1 MSKDKLAVFVQT
13 RRRDATL
20 LTWFRF
26 IRVLKKLLPQM
37 DEHLR
42 HWGLSQGQF
51 DLLAEIAAE
60 EGINQQTCANRLN
73 VTKGNVTQ
81 HLSNLEKSGYIQREK
96 SGRDSFVSLTDEGR
110 SIYDTGSVQVNV
122 TRTPRSA
129 VPFGCVHDQALVPA
143 MSSCFPPGR

>member
-1 MSKDKLAVFVQT
+1 MSKDKLTTFVQA

-42 HWGLSQGQF
+42 NWNLSQGQF

-73 VTKGNVTQ
+73 VTKGNITQ
-81 HLSNLEKSGYIQREK
+81 HMSNLEKRGYIQREK
-96 SGRDSFVSLTDEGR
+96 LGRDNYVSLTEEGR
-110 SIYDTGSVQVNV
+110 ALFSTIMPTHDLYVKEILAPLTQEEIQQFAAILRKLD
-122 TRTPRSA
+122 RSL
-129 VPFGCVHDQALVPA
+129 D
-143 MSSCFPPGR
+143 

>member
-1 MSKDKLAVFVQT
+1 MSKDKLTVFVQT

-42 HWGLSQGQF
+42 NWGLSQGQF

-60 EGINQQTCANRLN
+60 EGINQQTCADRLN
-73 VTKGNVTQ
+73 VTKGNITQ
-81 HLSNLEKSGYIQREK
+81 HLNNLETRGYIQREK
-96 SGRDSFVSLTDEGR
+96 SGRDSYVSLTDEGR
-110 SIYDTGSVQVNV
+110 TLFSTIMPAHDHYVKEILSPLTEEEIRQFAAILRKLD
-122 TRTPRSA
+122 RS
-129 VPFGCVHDQALVPA
+129 LE
-143 MSSCFPPGR
+143 

>member
-1 MSKDKLAVFVQT
+1 MSKDKLAVFVQA

-26 IRVLKKLLPQM
+26 VRVLKKLLPQM

-42 HWGLSQGQF
+42 NWGLSQGQF

-60 EGINQQTCANRLN
+60 EGINQQTCADRLN
-73 VTKGNVTQ
+73 VTKGNITQ

-96 SGRDSFVSLTDEGR
+96 SGRDNIVSLTDEGR
-110 SIYDTGSVQVNV
+110 TLFSTIM
-122 TRTPRSA
+122 PA
-129 VPFGCVHDQALVPA
+129 HDQYVKEVLAPLTA
-143 MSSCFPPGR
+143 EEIRQFAAILRKLDRSLE

>member
-1 MSKDKLAVFVQT
+1 MDEDRLTTFVQT

-26 IRVLKKLLPQM
+26 IRVLKKLLPQL

-42 HWGLSQGQF
+42 NWHLSQGQF

-73 VTKGNVTQ
+73 VTKGNIAQ
-81 HLSNLEKSGYIQREK
+81 HMHNLEKRGYISREK
-96 SGRDSFVSLTDEGR
+96 RGRDNYISLTEEGR
-110 SIYDTGSVQVNV
+110 RLFSTIMPAHDIYVKDVLACLSPEEMQHFAAVLRKLD
-122 TRTPRSA
+122 RTL
-129 VPFGCVHDQALVPA
+129 D
-143 MSSCFPPGR
+143 

>member
-1 MSKDKLAVFVQT
+1 MSKDKLAAFVQT

-42 HWGLSQGQF
+42 NWDLSQGQF

-73 VTKGNVTQ
+73 VTKGNITQ
-81 HLSNLEKSGYIQREK
+81 HLSNLEKRGYIQREK
-96 SGRDSFVSLTDEGR
+96 SGRDNVVSLTDEGR
-110 SIYDTGSVQVNV
+110 TLFSTIM
-122 TRTPRSA
+122 PA
-129 VPFGCVHDQALVPA
+129 HDQFVKEVLAALTA
-143 MSSCFPPGR
+143 EEIRQFATILRKLDRSLE

>member
-42 HWGLSQGQF
+42 TWGLSQGQF

-73 VTKGNVTQ
+73 VTKGNITQ
-81 HLSNLEKSGYIQREK
+81 HLSNLEKSGYVQREK
-96 SGRDSFVSLTDEGR
+96 SGRDNIVSLTDEGR
-110 SIYDTGSVQVNV
+110 TLFSTIM
-122 TRTPRSA
+122 PA
-129 VPFGCVHDQALVPA
+129 HDQYVKEVLAPLTA
-143 MSSCFPPGR
+143 EEIRQFAAILRKLDRSLK

>member
-42 HWGLSQGQF
+42 NWGLSQGQF

-73 VTKGNVTQ
+73 VTKGNIAQ

-96 SGRDSFVSLTDEGR
+96 IGRDNVVSLTDEGR
-110 SIYDTGSVQVNV
+110 ALFSTIMPAHDHYVKEVL
-122 TRTPRSA
+122 TPLTAEEVRQFAAILRKLDRS
-129 VPFGCVHDQALVPA
+129 LE
-143 MSSCFPPGR
+143 

>member
-1 MSKDKLAVFVQT
+1 MSKDKLAAFVQT

-26 IRVLKKLLPQM
+26 VRVLKKLLPQM

-42 HWGLSQGQF
+42 NWGLSQGQF

-73 VTKGNVTQ
+73 VTKGNITQ
-81 HLSNLEKSGYIQREK
+81 HLSNLEKRGYIQREK
-96 SGRDSFVSLTDEGR
+96 LGRDNYVSLTDEGR
-110 SIYDTGSVQVNV
+110 TLFSMIM
-122 TRTPRSA
+122 PA
-129 VPFGCVHDQALVPA
+129 HDLYVKEVLAPLTAEEIQQFAAIL
-143 MSSCFPPGR
+143 RKLDRNLD

>member
-42 HWGLSQGQF
+42 TWGLSQGQF

-73 VTKGNVTQ
+73 VTKGNITQ
-81 HLSNLEKSGYIQREK
+81 HLSNLEKSGYVQREK
-96 SGRDSFVSLTDEGR
+96 SGRDNIVSLTDEGR
-110 SIYDTGSVQVNV
+110 TLFSTIM
-122 TRTPRSA
+122 PA
-129 VPFGCVHDQALVPA
+129 HDQYVKEVLAPLTA
-143 MSSCFPPGR
+143 EEIRQFAAILRKLDRSLE

>member
-1 MSKDKLAVFVQT
+1 MSKDKLAAFVQT

-42 HWGLSQGQF
+42 NWGLSQGQF

-73 VTKGNVTQ
+73 VTKGNITQ

-96 SGRDSFVSLTDEGR
+96 IGRDSYVSLTDEGR
-110 SIYDTGSVQVNV
+110 TLFSTIM
-122 TRTPRSA
+122 PA
-129 VPFGCVHDQALVPA
+129 HDQYVKEVLAALTEEEIRQFA
-143 MSSCFPPGR
+143 AILRKLDRSLE

>member
-1 MSKDKLAVFVQT
+1 MSKDKLAVFVQA

-42 HWGLSQGQF
+42 NWGLSQGQF

-60 EGINQQTCANRLN
+60 EGINQQTCADRLN
-73 VTKGNVTQ
+73 VTKGNITQ

-96 SGRDSFVSLTDEGR
+96 SGRDNIVSLTDEGR
-110 SIYDTGSVQVNV
+110 TLFSTIM
-122 TRTPRSA
+122 PA
-129 VPFGCVHDQALVPA
+129 HDQYVKEVLAPLTA
-143 MSSCFPPGR
+143 EEIRQFAAILRKLDRSLE

>member
-1 MSKDKLAVFVQT
+1 MFVQT

-37 DEHLR
+37 DEYLR
-42 HWGLSQGQF
+42 NWGLSQGQF

-73 VTKGNVTQ
+73 VTKGNITQ
-81 HLSNLEKSGYIQREK
+81 HLSNLEKKGYIQREK
-96 SGRDSFVSLTDEGR
+96 NGRDSYVSLTDEG
-110 SIYDTGSVQVNV
+110 STLFSTIM
-122 TRTPRSA
+122 PA
-129 VPFGCVHDQALVPA
+129 HDQHVKNILAPLTEEELRQFA
-143 MSSCFPPGR
+143 AILRKLGRGLD

>member
-1 MSKDKLAVFVQT
+1 
-13 RRRDATL
+13 
-20 LTWFRF
+20 
-26 IRVLKKLLPQM
+26 M

-42 HWGLSQGQF
+42 SWHLSQGQF

-73 VTKGNVTQ
+73 VTKGNITQ

-110 SIYDTGSVQVNV
+110 TLFSTIMPAHDHYVKEVLAPLTEEEVRQFAAILRKLD
-122 TRTPRSA
+122 RSLA
-129 VPFGCVHDQALVPA
+129 
-143 MSSCFPPGR
+143 

>member
-1 MSKDKLAVFVQT
+1 MSEDKLTLFIQT

-42 HWGLSQGQF
+42 NWGLSQGQF

-60 EGINQQTCANRLN
+60 EGINQQTCADRLH
-73 VTKGNVTQ
+73 VTKGNITQ
-81 HLSNLEKSGYIQREK
+81 HLSNLEERGYIQREK
-96 SGRDSFVSLTDEGR
+96 VGRDRHVSLTDEGR
-110 SIYDTGSVQVNV
+110 ALFSTIM
-122 TRTPRSA
+122 P
-129 VPFGCVHDQALVPA
+129 VHDDYVKAILAPLTEEEIRQFAAILRKLDR
-143 MSSCFPPGR
+143 SLE

>member
-1 MSKDKLAVFVQT
+1 MSDDKLATFVQA

-37 DEHLR
+37 DVHLQ
-42 HWGLSQGQF
+42 HWQLSQGQF

-73 VTKGNVTQ
+73 VTKGNITQ
-81 HLSNLEKSGYIQREK
+81 HLGNLEKRGYIQREK
-96 SGRDSFVSLTDEGR
+96 LGRDNVVSLTDEGR
-110 SIYDTGSVQVNV
+110 TLFSTIMPAHDEYVKEVLAPLTAEEIRQFAAILRKLD
-122 TRTPRSA
+122 RTL
-129 VPFGCVHDQALVPA
+129 D
-143 MSSCFPPGR
+143 

>member
-1 MSKDKLAVFVQT
+1 MSKDKLAVFVQA

-60 EGINQQTCANRLN
+60 EGINQQTCADRLN
-73 VTKGNVTQ
+73 VTKGNIAQ
-81 HLSNLEKSGYIQREK
+81 HLGNLEQRGYIQREK
-96 SGRDSFVSLTDEGR
+96 SGRDNIVSLTDEGR
-110 SIYDTGSVQVNV
+110 TLFSTIM
-122 TRTPRSA
+122 PA
-129 VPFGCVHDQALVPA
+129 HDQYVKEVLAPLTA
-143 MSSCFPPGR
+143 EEIRQFAAILRKLDRSLE

>member
-1 MSKDKLAVFVQT
+1 MYKDKLATFVQA
-13 RRRDATL
+13 RRRNATL

-42 HWGLSQGQF
+42 NWNLSQGQF

-60 EGINQQTCANRLN
+60 EGLNQQTCANRLN

-81 HLSNLEKSGYIQREK
+81 HMNNLEKRGFIEREK
-96 SGRDSFVSLTDEGR
+96 QGRDNLISLTEEGRVLFSTIMPAHDTFVKEVLAPLTDEE
-110 SIYDTGSVQVNV
+110 IKQF
-122 TRTPRSA
+122 SA
-129 VPFGCVHDQALVPA
+129 ILRKLDHSLD
-143 MSSCFPPGR
+143 

>member
-1 MSKDKLAVFVQT
+1 MSKDKLAVFVQA

-60 EGINQQTCANRLN
+60 EGINQQTCADRLN
-73 VTKGNVTQ
+73 VTKGNITQ

-96 SGRDSFVSLTDEGR
+96 SGRDNIVSLTDEGR
-110 SIYDTGSVQVNV
+110 TLFSTIM
-122 TRTPRSA
+122 PA
-129 VPFGCVHDQALVPA
+129 HDQYVKEVLAPLTA
-143 MSSCFPPGR
+143 EEIRQFAAILRKLDRSLE